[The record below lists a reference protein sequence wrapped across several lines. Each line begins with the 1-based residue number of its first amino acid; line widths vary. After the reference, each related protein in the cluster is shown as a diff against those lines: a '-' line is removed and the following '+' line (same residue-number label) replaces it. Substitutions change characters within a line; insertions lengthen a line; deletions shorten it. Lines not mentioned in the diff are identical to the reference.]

1 MTCQSCVRSIEDRI
15 SQAKGVM
22 GINVSLQHNTAAVVF
37 LSKDTNA
44 EEVNE
49 AIREMGFEASIL
61 EGPRLEFDGP
71 ELVSSEKSPL
81 LGPSVSICFFLHSP
95 IK

>member
-1 MTCQSCVRSIEDRI
+1 MTCQSCVRSIEGKI

-37 LSKDTNA
+37 LTKETNA

-49 AIREMGFEASIL
+49 AICDMGFESTIL
-61 EGPRLEFDGP
+61 EGSRFEADVPD
-71 ELVSSEKSPL
+71 VATSERSPL
-81 LGPSVSICFFLHSP
+81 LSP
-95 IK
+95 PVRKKSP